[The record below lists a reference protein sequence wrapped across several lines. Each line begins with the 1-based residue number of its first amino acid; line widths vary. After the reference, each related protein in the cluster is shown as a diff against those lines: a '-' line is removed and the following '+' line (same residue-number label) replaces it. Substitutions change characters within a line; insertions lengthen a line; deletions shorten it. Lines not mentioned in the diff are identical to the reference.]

1 MKGDTLMTRQQKES
15 ILVVDDSDDTLEI
28 LERNLSSQGFTVH
41 KASSVEQAVDSL
53 SFLSVDLVITDLKMP
68 RVGGLDLVR
77 HVRENYRNMEVM
89 VITGYPSIDGAVK
102 AMKTGAEEYLAKPFT
117 NDELFE
123 AVLRALAKLE
133 FRRAG
138 QHASPGRP
146 PVFSGLIGESPVMEK
161 VYKVIFKAAKSS
173 ANVLITGESGTGKEL
188 VARAIHYSSGR
199 ASCPFV
205 TVNCGAVPEGLLES
219 ELFGHMKGAFT
230 GATESRAGFFLTAD
244 GGTIFLDEIGNTSL
258 SMQARLLRV
267 LQDKEICMVGSSRS
281 RHVDVR
287 IVSASNRDLQSLV
300 DKELF
305 RQDLL
310 FRIQVITLNLPP
322 LRERGNDILALI
334 SHFALK
340 FSREAGKAPPRFS
353 MKVLDALKQYSWPGN
368 VRELENV
375 IQQLIVLSDE
385 DVIDITDLP
394 APMRYTVTLHEGVE
408 RTLQEVEE
416 SHIRKVLDYVKGNK
430 SRAAA
435 ILGIDRKTLRD
446 RIRLIAEKNGRA
458 PE

>member
-1 MKGDTLMTRQQKES
+1 MTRQQKES

-28 LERNLSSQGFTVH
+28 LERNLSSQGFAVH

-53 SFLSVDLVITDLKMP
+53 GFLSVDLVITDLKMP

-77 HVRENYRNMEVM
+77 HVRENYRDMEVM

-117 NDELFE
+117 NEELFE
-123 AVLRALAKLE
+123 AVRRALEKLE

-138 QHASPGRP
+138 QHTSPGRP

-287 IVSASNRDLQSLV
+287 IVAASNRDLQSLV

-322 LRERGNDILALI
+322 LRERGNDILTLI

-340 FSREAGKAPPRFS
+340 FSREAGKASPRFS

-416 SHIRKVLDYVKGNK
+416 SHIRKVLEYVKGNK

-446 RIRLIAEKNGRA
+446 RIRLIEEKNGRA
-458 PE
+458 LS